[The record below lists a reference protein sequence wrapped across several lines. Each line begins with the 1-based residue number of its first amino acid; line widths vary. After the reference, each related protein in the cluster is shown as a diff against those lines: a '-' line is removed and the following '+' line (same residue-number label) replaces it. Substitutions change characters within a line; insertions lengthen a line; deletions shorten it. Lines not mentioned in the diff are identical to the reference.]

1 MSSPPNNPLL
11 ANRNRKSD
19 SIIPLVEQYF
29 KHVSERF
36 RSKVVSWASQ
46 DIPTR
51 VAAVESTNISELLTN
66 QEFRDSVIYSVINI
80 RGVPVE
86 GCVMMQYP
94 LFAKLLEV
102 STGGEGNSDFSSPV
116 RTLTTFEEHFAIRTY
131 EHIKEQM
138 KKSWNFGRTRKS
150 IEIHLSPPSL
160 NQPNF
165 GPKAKTMEVITATID
180 IGPLTSPYGL
190 LSIALP
196 SQLFERALGT
206 TLKPEVENND
216 NPSFEQV
223 MDVKVDL
230 VAELQRIT
238 MSVGELRSLQEGS
251 FIPLH
256 AQMDVCLRVNG
267 KKRFV
272 GVFGEASGLRSV
284 QIKEIS
290 VHDD

>member
-1 MSSPPNNPLL
+1 MSSPQKNPLL
-11 ANRNRKSD
+11 ANRNKKSD

-36 RSKVVSWASQ
+36 RSKIVSWASQ

-66 QEFRDSVIYSVINI
+66 QEFRDSVIYSVVTI

-94 LFAKLLEV
+94 LFGKLLEV
-102 STGGEGNSDFSSPV
+102 STGGGGNTDFSSPV
-116 RTLTTFEEHFAIRTY
+116 RTLTTFEEQFAARTY
-131 EHIKEQM
+131 HYLKEQM
-138 KKSWNFGRTRKS
+138 KQSWNFGRKT
-150 IEIHLSPPSL
+150 IDVHFSPPSL

-180 IGPLTSPYGL
+180 VGPLTSPYGL

-206 TLKPEVENND
+206 TLKPEVEIND

-230 VAELQRIT
+230 VAELQRIKMT
-238 MSVGELRSLQEGS
+238 VSGLRSLHHGS

-256 AQMDVCLRVNG
+256 SQMEVCLRVNG
-267 KKRFV
+267 KEKFV
-272 GVFGEASGLRSV
+272 GIFGEANGLRSV
-284 QIKEIS
+284 QIKKIS
-290 VHDD
+290 IYED

>member
-11 ANRNRKSD
+11 ASRNKKSD

-36 RSKVVSWASQ
+36 RSKIVSWASQ

-51 VAAVESTNISELLTN
+51 VAAVESTNISELMTN
-66 QEFRDSVIYSVINI
+66 QEFRDSVIYAVINI

-94 LFAKLLEV
+94 MFAKLLEV
-102 STGGEGNSDFSSPV
+102 STGGSGNSDFSSPV
-116 RTLTTFEEHFAIRTY
+116 RTLTTFEEQFASRTF
-131 EHIKEQM
+131 EHLRLQM
-138 KKSWNFGRTRKS
+138 KQSWGFGRKS
-150 IEIHLSPPSL
+150 IDIHLSSPSL

-165 GPKAKTMEVITATID
+165 GPKAKSMEVITATID
-180 IGPLTSPYGL
+180 IGPLTAPYGL

-206 TLKPEVENND
+206 TLKPEVEEEA

-230 VAELQRIT
+230 VAELQRIK
-238 MSVGELRSLQEGS
+238 MSVSELRSLHEGS
-251 FIPLH
+251 FIPLLS
-256 AQMDVCLRVNG
+256 QMDVCLRVNG
-267 KKRFV
+267 KKRFM
-272 GVFGEASGLRSV
+272 GIFGEAGGVRSV
-284 QIKEIS
+284 QIKKIS
-290 VHDD
+290 LYDD